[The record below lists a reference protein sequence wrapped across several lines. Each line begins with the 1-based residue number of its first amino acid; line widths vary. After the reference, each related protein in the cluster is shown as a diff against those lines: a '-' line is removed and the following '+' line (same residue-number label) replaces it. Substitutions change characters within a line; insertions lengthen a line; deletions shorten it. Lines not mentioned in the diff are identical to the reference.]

1 MGLAGIKFSGSM
13 NKNGPPKL
21 NIIKITNHKI
31 NVTKSLITKN
41 FLKVTLSEFIDKPKG
56 LEDPVSWSKK
66 MWATTIEIKIK
77 GIKKWK
83 EKKRIRVGSLTLN
96 PPHNHSTIN

>member
-1 MGLAGIKFSGSM
+1 MWIGVIMGLAGIKFSGSM

-66 MWATTIEIKIK
+66 NVGHHNWNQD
-77 GIKKWK
+77 
-83 EKKRIRVGSLTLN
+83 KRN
-96 PPHNHSTIN
+96 